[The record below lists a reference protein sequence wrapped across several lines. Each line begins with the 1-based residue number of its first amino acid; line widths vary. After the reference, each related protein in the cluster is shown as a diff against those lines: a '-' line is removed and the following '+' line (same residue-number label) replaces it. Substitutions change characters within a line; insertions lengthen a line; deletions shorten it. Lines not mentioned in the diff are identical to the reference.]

1 MQTRGPVDIPWFNRH
16 AAERPLFS
24 SDKFPPFQPPISQ
37 PSPLS
42 GPLSL
47 QSGAQGASTAV
58 SGSSNSSH
66 NAKGFASSTGVTG
79 GSQHQLSVEGPGATD
94 HKFPT
99 QTPSRGSSQSH
110 SGLNTMNQTQ
120 PYMDVHSSHFS
131 SPQSY
136 ASQSATAGALV
147 PYSHYQQQPPV
158 LQPGSTAYPS
168 TANSYSQYGYAN
180 GVTSTQST
188 TQPPTTSIPSQIP
201 GQLLPLPGKD
211 LPIRLSIV
219 HDYYSHSF
227 LWRLLT
233 VVIFLSQ
240 L

>member
-42 GPLSL
+42 GPLFL
-47 QSGAQGASTAV
+47 QSGAQGASAAV

-66 NAKGFASSTGVTG
+66 DAKSFASSTGVTG
-79 GSQHQLSVEGPGATD
+79 GNQHQLSAESPGVTD

-99 QTPSRGSSQSH
+99 QTPSGGPSH
-110 SGLNTMNQTQ
+110 STMNQTQ

-136 ASQSATAGALV
+136 ASSSATAGALV
-147 PYSHYQQQPPV
+147 PYSHYQQPPV

-168 TANSYSQYGYAN
+168 TANSYSQYGYTN

-211 LPIRLSIV
+211 L
-219 HDYYSHSF
+219 HDYCSHSF
-227 LWRLLT
+227 LLRLLT
-233 VVIFLSQ
+233 VLLFSQ